1 MDEDKRYIP
10 PEAVAKA
17 AEYGLL
23 LKEKFNRGGTK
34 VGWARAKQ
42 LKERRLVTSSEIKKI
57 ASYFAR
63 HEVDKQGKNFGNEA
77 NPSKG
82 YIAWLL
88 WGGDEG
94 RSWAKEISSQLFK
107 DRD

>member
-1 MDEDKRYIP
+1 MSQDLKEYIP
-10 PEAVAKA
+10 PDPVARNARK
-17 AEYGLL
+17 GLEL
-23 LKEKFNRGGTK
+23 RKKFNRGGTEI
-34 VGWARAKQ
+34 GIARAHQ
-42 LKERRLVTSSEIKKI
+42 LSNQEHVDPSIIKRM

-63 HEVDKQGKNFGNEA
+63 HEVDKQAKNFGNED

-94 RSWAKEISSQLFK
+94 KQWSEKMKASIVK
-107 DRD
+107 D